1 MLALALWEPG
11 HCCGTLA
18 APAPLRPR
26 MADSPAPRTAALA
39 YDLVIFDLD
48 GTLVD
53 SFAFFARSHNRL
65 AARFGFRT
73 LDSAQIQAL
82 RGRPA
87 REIIQATGLPLWKL
101 PQVVTA
107 FRRLVSAEGHE
118 IERFAGVDAALA
130 SLAAT
135 GARLALVSSNSAENC
150 RRLLGETN
158 WSYMAHV
165 ACGSSLFGKHR
176 HLVHVLREARVP
188 AGRAIYVGD
197 QLEDAQAAA
206 RAGIAFAGVSW
217 GYATPEALRAAG
229 PVRMLESVDD
239 IAGLAHA

>member
-1 MLALALWEPG
+1 
-11 HCCGTLA
+11 
-18 APAPLRPR
+18 
-26 MADSPAPRTAALA
+26 MADTPTPATAALA

-65 AARFGFRT
+65 ATRFGFRS
-73 LDSAQIQAL
+73 LDNEQIQTL
-82 RGRPA
+82 RGKPA

-130 SLAAT
+130 QLADA
-135 GARLALVSSNSAENC
+135 GVRLALVSSNSAENC
-150 RRLLGETN
+150 RRLLGEDN
-158 WSYMAHV
+158 WARLAHV

-176 HLVHVLREARVP
+176 HLTHVLREARMP
-188 AGRAIYVGD
+188 ASRAIYVGD

-217 GYATPEALRAAG
+217 GYATPEALQGAG
-229 PVRMLESVDD
+229 PARMLDD
-239 IAGLAHA
+239 VQAITALALA

>member
-1 MLALALWEPG
+1 
-11 HCCGTLA
+11 
-18 APAPLRPR
+18 
-26 MADSPAPRTAALA
+26 MADSPPTATVALA

-65 AARFGFRT
+65 AAKFGFRP
-73 LDSAQIQAL
+73 LDDVQIQDL

-107 FRRLVSAEGHE
+107 FRRLVSAEGQA
-118 IERFAGVDAALA
+118 IPRFAGVDAALA
-130 SLAAT
+130 ALAHS

-150 RRLLGETN
+150 RRLLGEDN
-158 WSYMAHV
+158 WARMAHV

-176 HLVHVLREARVP
+176 HLLHVLREARVP
-188 AGRAIYVGD
+188 ASRAIYVGD
-197 QLEDAQAAA
+197 QLEDAQAAC

-217 GYATPEALRAAG
+217 GYATPEALQGAG
-229 PVRMLESVDD
+229 PVRML
-239 IAGLAHA
+239 AGVQDLATLAQG

>member
-1 MLALALWEPG
+1 
-11 HCCGTLA
+11 
-18 APAPLRPR
+18 
-26 MADSPAPRTAALA
+26 MADSPPPAIAALA

-65 AARFGFRT
+65 ATRFGFRP
-73 LDSAQIQAL
+73 LDDAQIQDL

-118 IERFAGVDAALA
+118 IARFAGVDTALAALTR
-130 SLAAT
+130 S
-135 GARLALVSSNSAENC
+135 GARLGLVSSNSAENC
-150 RRLLGETN
+150 RRLLGEEN
-158 WSYMAHV
+158 WARMAHV

-176 HLVHVLREARVP
+176 HLTHVLREARVP
-188 AGRAIYVGD
+188 ASRAIYVGD

-217 GYATPEALRAAG
+217 GYATPEALQGAG
-229 PVRMLESVDD
+229 PVRMLAGVQD
-239 IAGLAHA
+239 IATLAQG